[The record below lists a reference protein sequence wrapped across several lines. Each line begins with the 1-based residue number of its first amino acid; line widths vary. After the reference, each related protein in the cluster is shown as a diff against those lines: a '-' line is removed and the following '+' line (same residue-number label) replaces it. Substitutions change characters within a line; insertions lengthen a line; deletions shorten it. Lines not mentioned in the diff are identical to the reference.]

1 MIVMTF
7 NQRNKVNEVVGR
19 NINFVFLN
27 NLGETR
33 IDKIQW
39 RIHYLEHNAWVS

>member
-1 MIVMTF
+1 MPILLREKIHTWMNDCNTF

-27 NLGETR
+27 NLV
-33 IDKIQW
+33 K
-39 RIHYLEHNAWVS
+39 LE